1 MNTIYQISEEDLTA
15 LASKL
20 INAGKQQA
28 REVEQMF
35 TLEEVAGIVRRDKT
49 TLVRWHNN
57 GTLRHNS
64 INLYKKSDIEK
75 FLNK

>member
-1 MNTIYQISEEDLTA
+1 MNTIYQITEKDLNL
-15 LASKL
+15 LAAKL
-20 INAGKQQA
+20 ITAGKEQA
-28 REVEQMF
+28 REVEQMY